1 MTVIMIVMMTMITP
15 PDSVLVDIVQEP
27 NTRLLA
33 TIDVL
38 LSIVR
43 LGNLQMS

>member
-1 MTVIMIVMMTMITP
+1 MIMIMIVMMTMITQ
-15 PDSVLVDIVQEP
+15 PDSVLIDIVQEP